1 MTLKQSSAVHIQA
14 LISADGILPGSSSKP
29 RLLVINLASVPG
41 GQLVNSPTAQS
52 PERCVQSKTQ
62 LQMVRLIFF
71 YLALHLTFLCSGQ
84 TKWKTINHTN
94 GFHIQL
100 PTYFKQGLL
109 VASGTLQYY
118 DNTLDSTIVVT
129 VETFGRGTKEALHQE
144 YKDELQRGNV
154 TYSVLKPNWFVVS
167 GTDDE
172 GMFYLKTIISK
183 GMMHHLRISYP
194 PDNKSEAD
202 KSLAKI
208 AASFY

>member
-1 MTLKQSSAVHIQA
+1 MESCICAIK
-14 LISADGILPGSSSKP
+14 DNP
-29 RLLVINLASVPG
+29 RLLFYLTHLQEILHIAVG
-41 GQLVNSPTAQS
+41 KKTAYIS
-52 PERCVQSKTQ
+52 TITNCCVQSKTQ

-71 YLALHLTFLCSGQ
+71 YLALHLTFLCSAQ

-94 GFHIQL
+94 GYHLQL

-109 VASGTLQYY
+109 VASGTLQHY

-167 GTDDE
+167 GTDGE
-172 GMFYLKTIISK
+172 GVFYLKTIISK